1 MKVVQF
7 KNAAKE
13 LTLEQA
19 IKAYEAGIA
28 VIVNDGKDVTLEIEK
43 RAYARQ
49 QIGLKRYIYMII
61 SQRRIKVN
69 GEGCKQKRRNI
80 ND

>member
-1 MKVVQF
+1 MQITY

-13 LTLEQA
+13 ITLEQA

-43 RAYARQ
+43 EPISRQ
-49 QIGLKRYIYMII
+49 AK
-61 SQRRIKVN
+61 
-69 GEGCKQKRRNI
+69 
-80 ND
+80 

>member
-1 MKVVQF
+1 MSVTYE
-7 KNAAKE
+7 NSAKE

-43 RAYARQ
+43 EPIADQA
-49 QIGLKRYIYMII
+49 K
-61 SQRRIKVN
+61 
-69 GEGCKQKRRNI
+69 
-80 ND
+80 

>member
-13 LTLEQA
+13 ITLEQA

-43 RAYARQ
+43 EPTSRPA
-49 QIGLKRYIYMII
+49 K
-61 SQRRIKVN
+61 
-69 GEGCKQKRRNI
+69 
-80 ND
+80 

>member
-1 MKVVQF
+1 MNLTY
-7 KNAAKE
+7 KNSAKE

-43 RAYARQ
+43 EPT
-49 QIGLKRYIYMII
+49 
-61 SQRRIKVN
+61 SQPAK
-69 GEGCKQKRRNI
+69 
-80 ND
+80 

>member
-1 MKVVQF
+1 MKVTY

-43 RAYARQ
+43 EPIRHQA
-49 QIGLKRYIYMII
+49 K
-61 SQRRIKVN
+61 
-69 GEGCKQKRRNI
+69 
-80 ND
+80 